1 LVPNSEGPSKTP
13 KFCDKKQKTIEMT
26 HVFWNPQLYNKEPF
40 AMLRERER
48 EREP

>member
-1 LVPNSEGPSKTP
+1 VIK
-13 KFCDKKQKTIEMT
+13 KTIEMT